1 MLASFSDS
9 WGVLGASWV
18 RLGGVLGIL
27 DVKTPSKTIEKST
40 IYILVP
46 TWVLGNLMA
55 VLGASW
61 GILGASW
68 GVFGVFWAVL
78 GGSWGASWGCSFTVP
93 IETYYWG
100 ALLGYFLNLV

>member
-1 MLASFSDS
+1 MDP
-9 WGVLGASWV
+9 LGDLRVA
-18 RLGGVLGIL
+18 LGPGATHGAHG
-27 DVKTPSKTIEKST
+27 KSIGT
-40 IYILVP
+40 KRNYKP
-46 TWVLGNLMA
+46 REPTRAPGTTWVLGNLMA